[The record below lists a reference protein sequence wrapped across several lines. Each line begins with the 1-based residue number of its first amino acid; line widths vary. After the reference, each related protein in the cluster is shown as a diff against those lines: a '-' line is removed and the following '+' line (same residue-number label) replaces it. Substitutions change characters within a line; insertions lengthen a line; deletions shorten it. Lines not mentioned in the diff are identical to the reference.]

1 MLSSH
6 KILIILVI
14 LIIVMSITNS
24 QSSTNSKSSKKE
36 PYTQTSY
43 TQAECDILFPN
54 STSFTISPG
63 VEHCIIGGGPCMG
76 SYDLNTKQCI
86 F

>member
-1 MLSSH
+1 MITSH
-6 KILIILVI
+6 NILIILVI
-14 LIIVMSITNS
+14 LIIVIYITNS
-24 QSSTNSKSSKKE
+24 QSSKKE

-63 VEHCIIGGGPCMG
+63 VEHCITGAGPCMG